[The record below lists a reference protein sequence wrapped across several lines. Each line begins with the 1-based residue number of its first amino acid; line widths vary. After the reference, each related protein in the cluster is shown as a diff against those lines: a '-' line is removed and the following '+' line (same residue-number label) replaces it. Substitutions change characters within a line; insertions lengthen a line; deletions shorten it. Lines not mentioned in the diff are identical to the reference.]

1 MNPDLPKICADS
13 LRDDVREK
21 YGVKLKASH
30 AHELVAAYFG
40 YKSRNAMLA
49 DSVYPVSKLPQAEF
63 VVMTPDSF
71 IDERRRNL
79 EGIPE
84 GLPDSYVLGEAVYT
98 ALFAN
103 NLWDSATPPYR
114 SFRSLAAVFHDKN
127 EAFRSLFKLSPKGSM
142 HHVVAQSILKD
153 EVILTVFHTHGMPTD
168 ESMVEGKTVIRL
180 QRSAGKVGYG
190 SATMSPPE
198 KWTAG
203 ARRSLRSLGVP
214 PLRENQ

>member
-49 DSVYPVSKLPQAEF
+49 DTEYPVSKLPHAEF

-127 EAFRSLFKLSPKGSM
+127 EAFRSLFKLSPQGSM
-142 HHVVAQSILKD
+142 HHVLTESILKD
-153 EVILTVFHTHGMPTD
+153 EVILTVFHAHEMPTD
-168 ESMVEGKTVIRL
+168 ETMVDGKTVIRL
-180 QRSAGKVGYG
+180 QRSAGKIGYE
-190 SATMSPPE
+190 SATMSSPE

-203 ARRSLRSLGVP
+203 ARRSLRSLGIS
-214 PLRENQ
+214 PLKSQ